1 MSDDTQPEEISRRDF
16 IEHVGFMSGTALLYA
31 ACKPSEPATKPK
43 EVVKGAALQSSHRSL
58 TNEEYDTVA
67 AAVERIVP
75 RDEDPGALDL
85 GVPEYIDRA
94 LATPQLSHVR
104 EEFVRG
110 TEALM
115 RRAGNTHKKPFPQLA
130 PEQQDA
136 LLTSFKDSPP
146 GSGEAHYWTVL
157 LGLTMEGCFGDPAHG
172 GNRAGRGWEMIGY
185 GNGRRGCADPSG
197 THACHSHG
205 SSREG

>member
-1 MSDDTQPEEISRRDF
+1 MSDDTQPEEISRRHF

-31 ACKPSEPATKPK
+31 ACKPSEQKSPPK
-43 EVVKGAALQSSHRSL
+43 EVVKGPALETSHKSL

-75 RDEDPGALDL
+75 RDEDPGAIDL

-94 LATPQLSHVR
+94 LSTPTLSHVR

-115 RRAGNTHKKPFPQLA
+115 RRAANRHRKPFAQLA
-130 PEQQDA
+130 PEEQDA
-136 LLTSFKDSPP
+136 LLTAFKDSPP
-146 GSGEAHYWTVL
+146 GTGESHY
-157 LGLTMEGCFGDPAHG
+157 
-172 GNRAGRGWEMIGY
+172 
-185 GNGRRGCADPSG
+185 
-197 THACHSHG
+197 
-205 SSREG
+205 

>member
-31 ACKPSEPATKPK
+31 ACKPSEPAPKPK
-43 EVVKGAALQSSHRSL
+43 EVVKGGALQSSHRSL
-58 TNEEYDTVA
+58 TNEEFDAVA

-75 RDEDPGALDL
+75 RDEDPGARDL
-85 GVPEYIDRA
+85 GVPDYIDRA
-94 LATPQLSHVR
+94 LSTPQLSHVR

-115 RRAGNTHKKPFPQLA
+115 RRAANSHKKPFPQLT

-157 LGLTMEGCFGDPAHG
+157 IGLTMEGCFGDPAHG
-172 GNRAGRGWEMIGY
+172 GNRGGRGWEMIGY

-197 THACHSHG
+197 NHACHGHG